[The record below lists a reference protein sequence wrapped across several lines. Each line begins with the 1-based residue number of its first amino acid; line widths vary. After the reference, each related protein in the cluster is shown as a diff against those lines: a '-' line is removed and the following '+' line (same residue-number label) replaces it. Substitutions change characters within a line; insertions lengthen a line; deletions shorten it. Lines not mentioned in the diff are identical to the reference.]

1 MDKEKLSQKDYE
13 LINSYL
19 DQELDRKDVL
29 KFAERMAED
38 PEISAEVADLMKVK
52 SMVKELPTVAPPRN
66 YILTRAMAE
75 EARPKPWWERLFPVF
90 RTAAAFCALALAF
103 TFLFPVFR
111 NQQNS
116 QQSAVTEEAYSESMM
131 AESMDMDYE
140 EPVYMEKSLSLY
152 DEEIVLDE
160 RDYAG
165 SAQESYHAVMP
176 SFGVMGGNPRIEY
189 LMRQEENQK
198 AMKAVPDNAPLA
210 VPEGYIS
217 IEEASAAQRSL
228 AIKIILSGGLLL
240 SICALVLLHKRR
252 KQMEL

>member
-1 MDKEKLSQKDYE
+1 MDKEKISQKDYE

-29 KFAERMAED
+29 KFAERMSED

-52 SMVKELPTVAPPRN
+52 AMVKEMPTVAPPRN

-90 RTAAAFCALALAF
+90 RTAAAFCALALVF
-103 TFLFPVFR
+103 TFLFPMFR
-111 NQQNS
+111 QQRDQQTVPTESSYS
-116 QQSAVTEEAYSESMM
+116 QAVP